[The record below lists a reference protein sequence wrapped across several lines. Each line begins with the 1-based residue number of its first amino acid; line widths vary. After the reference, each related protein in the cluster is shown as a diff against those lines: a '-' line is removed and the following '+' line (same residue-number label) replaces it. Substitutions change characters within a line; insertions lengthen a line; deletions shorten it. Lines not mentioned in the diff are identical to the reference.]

1 MFLRLHLTIT
11 KYFYFIVS
19 IVDSTLCVGQTIVK
33 HENSIVGLLKKTD
46 SNATVDLAMTINAT
60 VADLK
65 GKLKDGLKSSEM
77 APKLSFQ

>member
-1 MFLRLHLTIT
+1 MRLHLTIT

-19 IVDSTLCVGQTIVK
+19 IVDSMLCVGQTIVK

-65 GKLKDGLKSSEM
+65 GKVKMD
-77 APKLSFQ
+77 